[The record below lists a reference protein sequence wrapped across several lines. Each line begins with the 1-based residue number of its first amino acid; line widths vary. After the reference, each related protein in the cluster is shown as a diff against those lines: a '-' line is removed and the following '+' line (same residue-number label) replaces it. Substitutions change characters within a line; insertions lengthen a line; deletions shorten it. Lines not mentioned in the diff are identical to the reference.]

1 MSLNKP
7 ANSATDGPL
16 SVWRYASWMINIDVW
31 AGIRLDV
38 LRSAAFIEPG
48 AARCQSWESRHMSR
62 VDRRTFLQTTSATA
76 AVLAGVQ
83 ASQLP
88 GVETPNANLLP
99 TRVLGKTGFH
109 ATLLGLG
116 GEHVFSLSNN
126 DAVAEEIVHTAL
138 DLGVNYFDTAE
149 QYYPSEK
156 YLGKALEGR
165 RAEVYISTKIDS
177 RDPEAAKP
185 LIERS
190 LTLLRTTY
198 LDNLSIHRVRNAQ
211 DVERLTAKGGLIE
224 LLQTLKAEGVVR
236 NIGITGHYEPEA
248 LLAMIERC
256 ELDTLLLP
264 VNAADDQFQSFR
276 AVRREAHRRNMGVI
290 AMKVSG
296 RGRLFKECGFTEMD
310 PLLTYALSQEDVHI
324 AIVGIDNVSQLCD
337 NARIVRNF
345 QPMLPSEQRRL
356 QERVRPHA
364 EIASFYKPGA
374 SGWLD

>member
-1 MSLNKP
+1 
-7 ANSATDGPL
+7 
-16 SVWRYASWMINIDVW
+16 
-31 AGIRLDV
+31 
-38 LRSAAFIEPG
+38 
-48 AARCQSWESRHMSR
+48 MSR
-62 VDRRTFLQTTSATA
+62 VDRRAFLQSTSATA
-76 AVLAGVQ
+76 AALAGVQ
-83 ASQLP
+83 AGQLP
-88 GVETPNANLLP
+88 AVETPQANLLP
-99 TRVLGKTGFH
+99 TRLLGKTGFH

-116 GEHVFSLSNN
+116 GEHAFSLSNN

-165 RAEVYISTKIDS
+165 RAQVYISTKIDS

-198 LDNLSIHRVRNAQ
+198 LDNLSVHRVRNRQ

-224 LLQTLKAEGVVR
+224 LLQSLKAEGVVR

-248 LLAMIERC
+248 LLAMFERV

-264 VNAADDQFQSFR
+264 VNAADDHFQSFR
-276 AVRREAHRRNMGVI
+276 AVRHEAHRRNMGVI

-310 PLLTYALSQEDVHI
+310 PLLTYALSQMDVHI
-324 AIVGIDNVSQLCD
+324 AIVGVENVSQLRD
-337 NARIVRNF
+337 NVRIVRNF
-345 QPMLPSEQRRL
+345 QPMPLSEQKRL
-356 QERVRPHA
+356 QERVRPYA